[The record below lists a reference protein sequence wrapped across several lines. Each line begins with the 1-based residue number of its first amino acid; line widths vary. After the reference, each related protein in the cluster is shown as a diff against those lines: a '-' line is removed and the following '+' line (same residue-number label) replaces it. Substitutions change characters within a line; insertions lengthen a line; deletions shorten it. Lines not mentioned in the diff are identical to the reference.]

1 MGAAKRRGTK
11 AERQVLAIK
20 KEEEIRTQKYLEW
33 KKIEDSKTPEQK
45 SLEKKNKLKRDQLM
59 TQLLGFGLGFGGVS
73 LLDRNLRK

>member
-11 AERQVLAIK
+11 AERQALAIK